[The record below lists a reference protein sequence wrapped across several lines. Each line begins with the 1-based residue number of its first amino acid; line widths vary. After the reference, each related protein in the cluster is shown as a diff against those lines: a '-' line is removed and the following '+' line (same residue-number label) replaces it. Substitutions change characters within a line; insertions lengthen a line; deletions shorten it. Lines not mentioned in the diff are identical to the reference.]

1 MPEKKTARFLNSGK
15 GAASPEWQKV
25 DDREI

>member
-1 MPEKKTARFLNSGK
+1 MPDKKTTRFLNSGK

-25 DDREI
+25 DDTEI